1 MPQVFAVWTAATLM
15 LSLGCLTAIGRD
27 GRRRA
32 SFHPS
37 RESIPR
43 SAPTD
48 AISWT
53 RTANPVFWL
62 GTTQWQ
68 LFNP

>member
-27 GRRRA
+27 IGDAVVSSAQGIKPKVSPDGRY
-32 SFHPS
+32 FV
-37 RESIPR
+37 
-43 SAPTD
+43 D
-48 AISWT
+48 QNG
-53 RTANPVFWL
+53 NPIFWL